1 MRWPGCV
8 LVLIEQVAHWKK
20 SRRKW
25 WNGEWSG
32 MTDDPR
38 TTFVPEEDRTAADRE
53 RLLARTF
60 LHLADTMVDDF
71 DVVEFLHRLSAD
83 SVSLLNAEAAGVMLD
98 DGRGGLRL
106 IASSEERMRLL
117 EL

>member
-1 MRWPGCV
+1 
-8 LVLIEQVAHWKK
+8 
-20 SRRKW
+20 
-25 WNGEWSG
+25 

-38 TTFVPEEDRTAADRE
+38 KISVPDEDEDRTAADRE

-60 LHLADTMVDDF
+60 LRLADTLIDDF
-71 DVVEFLHRLSAD
+71 DVVDFLHRLSAD
-83 SVSLLNAEAAGVMLD
+83 SVDILGAQAAGVMLD

-117 EL
+117 GLVELPAGQGTRPGAFPTRATPKK